1 MPSSSSSFG
10 TLQLD
15 SIRSQLPQ
23 IHPEYLSVEIEDV
36 GSYDSIATHVAL
48 LKMKEYAPHLD
59 STRSQ
64 LPQVYLEYLS
74 VDIEDVG
81 SYGSIATH
89 VGLLKMNAYCRIFLG
104 FSSI

>member
-15 SIRSQLPQ
+15 STRSQLPQ

-48 LKMKEYAPHLD
+48 LKLKEERGEELRQKLG
-59 STRSQ
+59 RSA
-64 LPQVYLEYLS
+64 L
-74 VDIEDVG
+74 
-81 SYGSIATH
+81 
-89 VGLLKMNAYCRIFLG
+89 
-104 FSSI
+104 